1 MSLQDIIGHARQLS
15 LLRESLRHGNLAP
28 AYLFTG
34 PEGVGK
40 RTAALEFGRAALCRS
55 LPEDGCGRCR
65 SCLQIERGG
74 HPDFVLV
81 AVEEGKRLLK
91 KEQVTDM
98 QRFLSLTPAWGDR
111 KFALVDDAD
120 SMNINSANA
129 MLKTL
134 EEPPAGTLI
143 VLVSSNPGALLP
155 TVISRCRKV
164 GFGSL
169 REPEVEQ
176 VLLNRGVG
184 AEEAAVAASLADG
197 SPGSVAALESES
209 WKKSSAVLEKVAKA
223 VAAGDKGAL
232 LTAVEKGVAVDR
244 KGVDLTVRMLLGKVR
259 REIRRRLGLEKAA
272 EPARWAVLEEAK
284 DDELRRLATH
294 LVEASRLLAGNVNA
308 KLVLGT
314 LFADWVDEAG
324 KRSA

>member
-1 MSLQDIIGHARQLS
+1 MSLQDIVGHARQRS
-15 LLRESLRHGNLAP
+15 LLWEALRHGNLAP

-40 RTAALEFGRAALCRS
+40 RTVALEFGRAVLCRS
-55 LPEDGCGRCR
+55 MPTEVCGRCR
-65 SCLQIERGG
+65 SCLQIGRGG
-74 HPDFVLV
+74 HPDFILTAPEKRVL
-81 AVEEGKRLLK
+81 KM
-91 KEQVTDM
+91 EQVRDV
-98 QRFLSLTPAWGDR
+98 QKFLSLTPAWGDW

-134 EEPPAGTLI
+134 EEPPAGTVI

-169 REPEVEQ
+169 SEPEVEQ
-176 VLLNRGVG
+176 VLLNLGMV
-184 AEEAAVAASLADG
+184 AEEAAVASSLAEG
-197 SPGSVAALESES
+197 CPGAVSALESEA

-232 LTAVEKGVAVDR
+232 LAAVEKGVAGDR
-244 KGVDLTVRMLLGKVR
+244 LGVDLTVKMLLGKVR
-259 REIRRRLGLEKAA
+259 REIRRRLGLPVAA
-272 EPARWAVLEEAK
+272 APSRWAVLQEA
-284 DDELRRLATH
+284 DEGELHRLAAR

>member
-1 MSLQDIIGHARQLS
+1 MSFQDIVGHARQIS

-28 AYLFTG
+28 AYLFSG

-40 RTAALEFGRAALCRS
+40 RRAALEFGRAVLCPS
-55 LPEDGCGRCR
+55 MPEEVCGRCR

-81 AVEEGKRLLK
+81 AVEEGKRLLR
-91 KEQVTDM
+91 KEQVAEM
-98 QRFLSLTPAWGDR
+98 QKFLALTPAWGSW
-111 KFALVDDAD
+111 KFALVDDAE
-120 SMNINSANA
+120 SMTVNSANA

-143 VLVSSNPGALLP
+143 VLVSSNSGALPP

-169 REPEVEQ
+169 SDPEVEQ
-176 VLLNRGVG
+176 VLLNRGV
-184 AEEAAVAASLADG
+184 AVEEAAVAASLSEG
-197 SPGSVAALESES
+197 CPGSVAALEGEV

-223 VAAGDKGAL
+223 VEAGDKGAL
-232 LTAVEKGVAVDR
+232 LTVVEKGVAGDR
-244 KGVDLTVRMLLGKVR
+244 RGVDLTVKMLLGKVR
-259 REIRRRLGLEKAA
+259 REIRRRLGLEGGA
-272 EPARWAVLEEAK
+272 EPARWAVLREA
-284 DDELRRLATH
+284 DDNELHRLAAR

-308 KLVLGT
+308 KLILGT
-314 LFADWVDEAG
+314 LFVEWADESG